1 MFVGVHER
9 NGVDHR
15 RAKETLGQDLIDL
28 RGELLED
35 LCPQADPAG
44 ATLQTAGDGALGEL
58 LYLVEIGDD
67 VELFAQRRS
76 SPGIVPPQALELSP
90 HPLPGLHDDPHLS
103 ATLRLRREEALEA
116 VDEEEPPGLFED
128 EKRVVVLQRGVNC
141 VSAEELERDLAHG
154 DLSHTAHRSVA
165 SGSERT
171 W

>member
-1 MFVGVHER
+1 MFVGFHER

-35 LCPQADPAG
+35 LCPKADPAG

-76 SPGIVPPQALELSP
+76 SPGIVPPQALELSL
-90 HPLPGLHDDPHLS
+90 HPLPGLHDDPHVS
-103 ATLRLRREEALEA
+103 AALRLRGEVTLEA
-116 VDEEEPPGLFED
+116 IDEEKPSGLFED
-128 EKRVVVLQRGVNC
+128 QERVFTLQRGV
-141 VSAEELERDLAHG
+141 A
-154 DLSHTAHRSVA
+154 
-165 SGSERT
+165 
-171 W
+171 